1 MSESSKGLLFCK
13 ITDTW
18 CDMDYF
24 PLLPEIM
31 LIATGL
37 VFFAAT
43 LAKPGQVLLERAA
56 FVLALYRIGIPTASN
71 F

>member
-1 MSESSKGLLFCK
+1 
-13 ITDTW
+13 
-18 CDMDYF
+18 MDYF